1 MAIKNIAIA
10 CQGGGSHAAYTA
22 GALPALLPRFDNAAI
37 ARSGGKEG
45 ALKEGRGEHLNLTGI
60 SGTSGGAISALLA
73 WYGYLISGPDD
84 ARARL
89 DAFWDANCARQPGEQ
104 ALNEMTQWMERIL
117 TIDLKFSPYLPPM
130 REIEGFTTR
139 AWPSL
144 AKLWPPLGNW
154 IRPGYFQLRES
165 VAPHV
170 DFGIVGAIGDFC
182 SIPQEVKRWQAYDLE
197 ARMFHAGRPAEAD
210 IGSGI
215 GSKRQAVEEKLRI
228 KLDTTRRLVD
238 WIRRQP
244 LDPDCV
250 LAAAFRAWEEP
261 DVSFENGSLERLAA
275 AVQQISYTVPQLL
288 IGAVDIDSGA
298 FIAFSSERSPEDA
311 GVTLDAVAA
320 SACLPWVFRA
330 QEIEAID
337 PDTQQP
343 RSTACWDGLFSQNPP
358 IRNFIADVTDATK
371 KPDGLWVLQINPDKS
386 DFSTRIKD
394 GSDPDLHGS
403 ELWHRRDTLSGNL
416 SLNQEIA
423 FIEAVNRRL
432 DDPEQS
438 GRPQDRP
445 IEVVRIVM
453 DAEAVS
459 GAARREL
466 GLFSK
471 FDRHL
476 ALKDAL
482 VEHGRLQATNF
493 LALRAERD
501 RLCGEL
507 AQALEQSG
515 TRPGRGRAR
524 AAAWRPGHIFGGL
537 LSSDV
542 LTLDRAPGLHQDGV
556 PQAVLRW
563 HVSDAVVNERV
574 VSLRGRTSLVAE
586 GDVWRLG
593 ETRLLDVR
601 QKAAEAAQSPALPVE
616 QQAQELSLAPGA
628 ERRRATPASSERRH
642 RRRPAADLVPG
653 LRPIECGTDVPAM
666 SDLDGRP

>member
-37 ARSGGKEG
+37 ARSGGKQSD
-45 ALKEGRGEHLNLTGI
+45 LKEGRGEHLNLAGI

-73 WYGYLISGPDD
+73 WYGYLTSGPED

-104 ALNEMTQWMERIL
+104 MLNEMTQWMERVL
-117 TIDLKFSPYLPPM
+117 TVDLKFSPYLPPL
-130 REIEGFTTR
+130 REIEGITTR
-139 AWPSL
+139 VWPSL

-154 IRPGYFQLRES
+154 IRAGYFQLRES

-170 DFGIVGAIGDFC
+170 DFGLVAAIGDFC

-197 ARMFHAGRPAEAD
+197 ARMFDAARPGQAD
-210 IGSGI
+210 IGR
-215 GSKRQAVEEKLRI
+215 KCQVVEEKLRI
-228 KLDTTRRLVD
+228 KVDTTRRLVD

-244 LDPDCV
+244 LDPDC
-250 LAAAFRAWEEP
+250 LLRAAFDAWEEP
-261 DVSFENGSLERLAA
+261 DLSFESSALDRLAA
-275 AVQQISYTVPQLL
+275 AVQQVSYTIPQLL

-330 QEIEAID
+330 QEIEAIV
-337 PDTQQP
+337 PETQHV

-358 IRNFIADVTDATK
+358 IRNFIADVTDVAK
-371 KPDGLWVLQINPDKS
+371 KPNGVWILQINQDKS
-386 DFSTRIKD
+386 DFSKQIKD
-394 GSDPDLHGS
+394 GSGTDRYGS
-403 ELWHRRDTLSGNL
+403 ELWQRRDTLSGNL

-432 DDPEQS
+432 DDPDQS
-438 GRPQDRP
+438 ARPQDRP
-445 IEVVRIVM
+445 IEVARIVM
-453 DAEAVS
+453 DPGAVS
-459 GAARREL
+459 AAAKRAL

-476 ALKDAL
+476 ALKNAL

-507 AQALEQSG
+507 ARALEHSG
-515 TRPGRGRAR
+515 ARPGRGRAR
-524 AAAWRPGHIFGGL
+524 AAGWRPGYIFGGL
-537 LSSDV
+537 LSPDV
-542 LTLDRAPGLHQDGV
+542 LTLDRAPGPHQDGA

-563 HVSDAVVNERV
+563 HVSDAVVDERV
-574 VSLRGRTSLVAE
+574 VSIRGRTSLVVE
-586 GDVWRLG
+586 GDGWRLG

-601 QKAAEAAQSPALPVE
+601 QKAALAAQLSALPVQE
-616 QQAQELSLAPGA
+616 RAQELPPAAGA
-628 ERRRATPASSERRH
+628 ERRR
-642 RRRPAADLVPG
+642 PG
-653 LRPIECGTDVPAM
+653 IKPGV
-666 SDLDGRP
+666 

>member
-1 MAIKNIAIA
+1 MTAPRVLPQVEDDDLVAVRLSN
-10 CQGGGSHAAYTA
+10 CDSSESCYSVENDHGHQEYCNCMPGGGSHAAYTA

-37 ARSGGKEG
+37 ARSGGKQSV
-45 ALKEGRGEHLNLTGI
+45 LKEGRGEHLNLAGI

-84 ARARL
+84 ARTRL

-104 ALNEMTQWMERIL
+104 MLNEMTQWMGRASP
-117 TIDLKFSPYLPPM
+117 IDLKFSPYLPPM
-130 REIEGFTTR
+130 REIEDFTTR
-139 AWPSL
+139 VWPSL
-144 AKLWPPLGNW
+144 AKLWPPLDNW
-154 IRPGYFQLRES
+154 IRAGYFQLRES

-170 DFGIVGAIGDFC
+170 DFGVIGAIGDFC
-182 SIPQEVKRWQAYDLE
+182 SIPQQVKRWQAYDLE
-197 ARMFHAGRPAEAD
+197 ARMFHAGRPAQAD
-210 IGSGI
+210 IGR
-215 GSKRQAVEEKLRI
+215 KRQAVEKTLRVQ
-228 KLDTTRRLVD
+228 LDTTRRLVD

-250 LAAAFRAWEEP
+250 LAAA
-261 DVSFENGSLERLAA
+261 
-275 AVQQISYTVPQLL
+275 VQQVSYTIPQLL

-298 FIAFSSERSPEDA
+298 FIAFSSERSREDA

-330 QEIEAID
+330 QEIDAID
-337 PDTQQP
+337 PETQEA

-358 IRNFIADVTDATK
+358 LRNFIADVTDVAK
-371 KPDGLWVLQINPDKS
+371 KPDGVWIVQINQDKS
-386 DFSTRIKD
+386 DFSKRIKD
-394 GSDPDLHGS
+394 GSGTDRYGS
-403 ELWHRRDTLSGNL
+403 ELWQRRDTLSGNL

-423 FIEAVNRRL
+423 VIEAVNRRL
-432 DDPEQS
+432 DDPEQ
-438 GRPQDRP
+438 GARPQDRP

-459 GAARREL
+459 GTARREL

-471 FDRHL
+471 FDRDL
-476 ALKDAL
+476 ALKNAL
-482 VEHGRLQATNF
+482 VEYGRLQARNF

-524 AAAWRPGHIFGGL
+524 AAGWRPGHIFGGL
-537 LSSDV
+537 LSPDV
-542 LTLDRAPGLHQDGV
+542 LTLDRAPGQHQDGAA
-556 PQAVLRW
+556 QAVLRW
-563 HVSDAVVNERV
+563 HVSDAVADGRV
-574 VSLRGRTSLVAE
+574 VSIRGRTSLVAE

-601 QKAAEAAQSPALPVE
+601 QKAAVAAQLSALPVQE
-616 QQAQELSLAPGA
+616 QAQEPSLAPGA
-628 ERRRATPASSERRH
+628 ERRH
-642 RRRPAADLVPG
+642 RRSPAADLGPG
-653 LRPIECGTDVPAM
+653 LRPVECRTDVPAM
-666 SDLDGRP
+666 SDLDGRL

>member
-22 GALPALLPRFDNAAI
+22 GALPALLPRFDNAVI
-37 ARSGGKEG
+37 ARSGGKQSD
-45 ALKEGRGEHLNLTGI
+45 LKEGRGEHLNLAGI

-104 ALNEMTQWMERIL
+104 MLNEMTQWMGRAS

-130 REIEGFTTR
+130 REIEDVTTR
-139 AWPSL
+139 VWPSL
-144 AKLWPPLGNW
+144 AKLWPPLENW
-154 IRPGYFQLRES
+154 IRAGYFQLRES

-170 DFGIVGAIGDFC
+170 DFGLVGAIGDFC
-182 SIPQEVKRWQAYDLE
+182 SIPQDVKRWQAYDLE

-210 IGSGI
+210 IGR
-215 GSKRQAVEEKLRI
+215 KRQAVEEKLRI
-228 KLDTTRRLVD
+228 KVDTTRRLVD

-244 LDPDCV
+244 LDPDC
-250 LAAAFRAWEEP
+250 LLRAAFGAWEEP
-261 DVSFENGSLERLAA
+261 DLSFESGSLERLAA
-275 AVQQISYTVPQLL
+275 AVRQVSYTIPQLL

-330 QEIEAID
+330 QEIVAID
-337 PDTQQP
+337 PDTQQA
-343 RSTACWDGLFSQNPP
+343 RATACWDGLFSQNPP
-358 IRNFIADVTDATK
+358 IRNFIADVTDAAK
-371 KPDGLWVLQINPDKS
+371 KPDGLWVLQINQDKS
-386 DFSTRIKD
+386 DFSKRIKD
-394 GSDPDLHGS
+394 GSDPELDGS
-403 ELWHRRDTLSGNL
+403 ELWQRRDTLSGNL

-476 ALKDAL
+476 ALKNAL
-482 VEHGRLQATNF
+482 VEHGRMQATNF

-507 AQALEQSG
+507 AQALEQTG

-542 LTLDRAPGLHQDGV
+542 LTLDRAPDLHQDGV

-563 HVSDAVVNERV
+563 HVSDAVVNGRV
-574 VSLRGRTSLVAE
+574 VSIRGRTSLVAE

-601 QKAAEAAQSPALPVE
+601 QKAAEAAQLSALPIRE
-616 QQAQELSLAPGA
+616 QAQELPPAA
-628 ERRRATPASSERRH
+628 ERRHAAS
-642 RRRPAADLVPG
+642 RRPPTWHGGFRRID
-653 LRPIECGTDVPAM
+653 CGTDAPDRA
-666 SDLDGRP
+666 DRNGRR